1 MKGESCILYNFI
13 VAEIEMRNGEQVCLI
28 PNFYLKNY
36 KYLMIRGF
44 LFAIAV
50 VLGILYAVP
59 VELFHVALA
68 IAVIALLFV
77 IIDSVTNIITVAKK
91 DFGKLISTMEISQQK
106 VYIKKN
112 LKFFYPVV
120 GIAILLNAALF
131 LVTWLYRQNV
141 QVPEVLVSE
150 VSYGLQWGMYTVE
163 IMLLALVCVMYKS
176 VLRQEKP
183 VLEFCFCQDNYVNTN
198 VKMNGVELRHLGSCI
213 RVLNEKEE
221 RLFIEEEGVVLIY
234 NENTKEFIS
243 YSSEGVTS
251 IAFVKQDG
259 SLFAELRFLNGRWAR
274 F

>member
-1 MKGESCILYNFI
+1 M
-13 VAEIEMRNGEQVCLI
+13 
-28 PNFYLKNY
+28 
-36 KYLMIRGF
+36 
-44 LFAIAV
+44 
-50 VLGILYAVP
+50 
-59 VELFHVALA
+59 
-68 IAVIALLFV
+68 
-77 IIDSVTNIITVAKK
+77 
-91 DFGKLISTMEISQQK
+91 
-106 VYIKKN
+106 
-112 LKFFYPVV
+112 
-120 GIAILLNAALF
+120 
-131 LVTWLYRQNV
+131 
-141 QVPEVLVSE
+141 PEVLVSE

-221 RLFIEEEGVVLIY
+221 ELFIEEEGVVLIY